1 MGRITVFLI
10 LTVLFISVRVRATK
24 IGGSY
29 GHVKYRDVNV
39 PQYAKH
45 PKLNLRKQHE
55 TAINDD
61 AVSGPLK
68 DDAEPTFENPP
79 EEEAQAEEDHLNDE
93 NNVDVENSQNDD
105 DQEQS
110 NEEIQ
115 VNPAKED
122 PPVEG
127 NTDIAESPGKLD
139 IPPDDEDENVAV
151 RGIKAGDT
159 FTPHE
164 LLPVTQKLMEKVEHP
179 GEGKGIVSSSKS
191 PEALA
196 DVIFESFFFGPHRI
210 VTLEDKDIIGLD
222 ALQALAISGDE
233 ARRMPTQVTAPAY
246 LLNIEDQI
254 VKISPRTSKYLL
266 LRKSNSTETPQGNVK
281 KIYKFRSRKDKRMI
295 KRRAP
300 NTSRQKLVSKLQK
313 KRKLVLNPVRKNNKI
328 NKTKHINRSGIS
340 KIKKA
345 SKSMVN
351 PGHKN
356 IKHNKTK
363 AVTTSASTKVHKG
376 VKAKVNSARKYD
388 KMNLAKIT
396 KTVALSNGAKPVKG
410 MQSPKTT
417 QKNQRFS
424 KNGTVASNVV
434 DKPDKANKQK
444 NNNKKRNKSIMLN
457 RIKGNPATPR
467 PSSAITVHRTSTLC
481 RWRYECTDP
490 GDLDTCRLRTQC
502 NLGSLKATTNSDLEA
517 RIMQFKPPV
526 LLATTEAQSNN
537 YDECTSVLDILAAA
551 SAHPVATIALYVESN
566 TDQNESKHDISA
578 IVLSRVYLLV
588 FWISWLQHQAENSII
603 LHSYIAYMESTMANL
618 DDQSKNSAQD
628 VDNPGDE
635 KREMEGVA
643 DSDFRRK
650 ENKQRVWDASR
661 CCGSRQTPHPAIL
674 GKRKLA
680 QSYGNEHG
688 RSQERMEEQGA
699 TRAVLQG
706 PNRPDVDLLASA
718 TRGPLWGNRGF
729 VCAIADEVIMTNNY
743 RRYILKDGTVDICRA
758 CRRPG
763 ESLRHIISGCSHLA
777 NGEYLHR
784 HNLVARIIHQQLALR
799 YGLVDSEVP
808 YYRYVPAP
816 FLENGRATLYW
827 DRSVITDR
835 TIVANKPD
843 IVLTDRSNRQAVLV
857 DITIPHDE
865 NLVKA
870 EKDKL
875 SKYLDLAHE

>member
-502 NLGSLKATTNSDLEA
+502 NLGSLKATTNSDFIGPVRTDNEMRDLRRFHKMIGFSPVDEEVEKILEA

-526 LLATTEAQSNN
+526 LLEKTARIESLAQYFNNIIVAQIQSTTEAQSNN
-537 YDECTSVLDILAAA
+537 YD
-551 SAHPVATIALYVESN
+551 
-566 TDQNESKHDISA
+566 
-578 IVLSRVYLLV
+578 
-588 FWISWLQHQAENSII
+588 
-603 LHSYIAYMESTMANL
+603 ESTMANL

-650 ENKQRVWDASR
+650 ENKVAV
-661 CCGSRQTPHPAIL
+661 PHT
-674 GKRKLA
+674 
-680 QSYGNEHG
+680 G
-688 RSQERMEEQGA
+688 R
-699 TRAVLQG
+699 
-706 PNRPDVDLLASA
+706 
-718 TRGPLWGNRGF
+718 
-729 VCAIADEVIMTNNY
+729 
-743 RRYILKDGTVDICRA
+743 
-758 CRRPG
+758 
-763 ESLRHIISGCSHLA
+763 
-777 NGEYLHR
+777 
-784 HNLVARIIHQQLALR
+784 
-799 YGLVDSEVP
+799 
-808 YYRYVPAP
+808 P
-816 FLENGRATLYW
+816 FLKKMY
-827 DRSVITDR
+827 
-835 TIVANKPD
+835 
-843 IVLTDRSNRQAVLV
+843 
-857 DITIPHDE
+857 
-865 NLVKA
+865 
-870 EKDKL
+870 
-875 SKYLDLAHE
+875 